1 MRGTALVTAA
11 LIAVHAPVQ
20 EHQHGG
26 KLGTVAFE
34 NSCAPSVQPGFTY
47 GMAQLHSFEFGAAI
61 DAFAEVIKADPS
73 CGIALWATAL
83 AQWGNPFAAAFK
95 PAVQLQSARATLERA
110 RAAGAKSERERDY
123 IASLLP
129 LYDRFETIEH
139 VTRVRAYRDAMAR
152 LAAKYPR
159 DPEAAAFYALAIA
172 GAADPADKSYAEQLK
187 AGAILEALWTVHP
200 EHPGLAHY
208 IIHSYDVPAL
218 APKAIAAARRYAT
231 IAPDAPHALHMPS
244 HTFTRLGYWQDS
256 IDTNILSADAARK
269 VNSTNEELHAIDYQV
284 YAYLQSGQD
293 AAAKRLVDLAAGRLG
308 QTETRASAA
317 PPSAGAYALAAIPA
331 RYALERGDWA
341 AAASLKPRPSPV
353 AYADALTWFARALG
367 ASRTGDVTAAKNA
380 VDELQKAL
388 DRLMAEKERYWIEQV
403 TIQRL
408 GAGAWLALAQGQQA
422 NALAAMRDAADRE
435 DRTEKAAVT
444 PGPLAPAREL
454 LGEMLLQVKQPAA
467 ALAEF
472 QKVMIKEPNRFRA
485 VAGAATAASAS
496 GNATLARKLNEEL
509 LRICPKGDAPG
520 RPTLETARRTRG
532 GSAPRR

>member
-1 MRGTALVTAA
+1 MLSRI
-11 LIAVHAPVQ
+11 IASAPVAIN
-20 EHQHGG
+20 GR
-26 KLGTVAFE
+26 TYSA
-34 NSCAPSVQPGFTY
+34 GF
-47 GMAQLHSFEFGAAI
+47 G
-61 DAFAEVIKADPS
+61 P
-73 CGIALWATAL
+73 
-83 AQWGNPFAAAFK
+83 
-95 PAVQLQSARATLERA
+95 
-110 RAAGAKSERERDY
+110 
-123 IASLLP
+123 
-129 LYDRFETIEH
+129 
-139 VTRVRAYRDAMAR
+139 RVKNM
-152 LAAKYPR
+152 P
-159 DPEAAAFYALAIA
+159 PN
-172 GAADPADKSYAEQLK
+172 K
-187 AGAILEALWTVHP
+187 AG
-200 EHPGLAHY
+200 
-208 IIHSYDVPAL
+208 S
-218 APKAIAAARRYAT
+218 
-231 IAPDAPHALHMPS
+231 
-244 HTFTRLGYWQDS
+244 
-256 IDTNILSADAARK
+256 LS
-269 VNSTNEELHAIDYQV
+269 EELHAIDYQV

-367 ASRTGDVTAAKNA
+367 ASRTGDVTAAKSA

-388 DRLMAEKERYWIEQV
+388 DRLIAEKERYWIEQV

-422 NALAAMRDAADRE
+422 NALAVMREAADRE

-520 RPTLETARRTRG
+520 RPTLETARRTRD